1 MNSDRI
7 KTSIENIFQED
18 RRWSHQPYKSR
29 RIVFW
34 YDPEKQ
40 FQDIFDELQFIP
52 ESTFEIV
59 KYQLGDNPF
68 TTKYHLLIK
77 HPQQNFLIYAPFSEP
92 SHEDNWLIDIQLYS
106 QTFSADPAALLFA
119 DLNFHQRSLESI
131 IRQHLKFFDNRKRK
145 DAIFNMCLGA
155 DTSDREFLL
164 AMLSVLAGIK
174 VANADMLLRQVFSA
188 GLLESDNKHWLEF
201 QKFNLDTAFWEIV
214 KESTGF
220 DSSKRS
226 LQKLLNC
233 LLISHLQM
241 TLRGKLPE
249 SLNAYT
255 LTSSQKAYAFIEHWA
270 NDRTDADQW
279 SALSKQVEKELQ
291 IQSAIADLLPEHIYQ
306 SNTFECI
313 DFMLM
318 RACVREIKAQA
329 SDLKRWQKWFNMRR
343 TFIWC
348 EKYPTYANTYEA
360 LAAAIELLEMKES
373 LSPSLGD
380 EGSFSKSS
388 APELFKIY
396 AQSLHLGD
404 RLYRKFIVASDDSV
418 PILREQGVIEY
429 IENLY
434 VNWFLDNLGQA
445 WTEAIAPLQVNNQI
459 NNQANWQLEGI
470 PSQQKFFQNHIQR
483 ILQTS
488 DREKVFVIISDALR
502 YEVASELK
510 EHIEKELR
518 GNIEIEAQLGLLP
531 SITSLGM
538 AALLSGTSLE
548 FTNDFK
554 DVLRDG
560 LSTQGAEAR
569 QKVLQKTAQVDA
581 TVISASDLI
590 KMTVDEGREQIKPYR
605 LIYIYHDNIDSIGDK
620 PASERQVMTACET
633 AIAELLKLVK
643 RICNS
648 LNGTHVFITADHGF
662 LYQRKAIAEADKLPL
677 PSSDANI
684 LKSSRRYYL
693 KDMPKASQ
701 SPIPNHPSPNSHT
714 LEFAIPD
721 NTQNLCVVV
730 PRSNLR
736 FAKQGAGSQFVHGGA
751 SLQEI
756 CVPVISYRHKR
767 SEKGNEDLIQKVG
780 VQINARSRRVTNNRF
795 NISILQTDPVIG
807 RWRSRSITIA
817 LYDPQT
823 NSPITDIKALE
834 LNSDSPQPTEREFP
848 QTLTVTVGNPPV
860 TAYLIIRDRD
870 DDSELLR
877 ETWTV
882 SLAISNDFGDF

>member
-7 KTSIENIFQED
+7 KNSIENIFQED

-29 RIVFW
+29 RIIFW

-40 FQDIFDELQFIP
+40 FQDIFDEMQFIP
-52 ESTFEIV
+52 EIV

-77 HPQQNFLIYAPFSEP
+77 HPKQNFLIYAPFSEP
-92 SHEDNWLIDIQLYS
+92 SPEDNWLIDIQLYS

-131 IRQHLKFFDNRKRK
+131 IRQNLKFFDSRKRK

-249 SLNAYT
+249 SLSTYT

-348 EKYPTYANTYEA
+348 EKYPKYANTYEA

-396 AQSLHLGD
+396 AQSLHIGD

-434 VNWFLDNLGQA
+434 VNWFLVNLGQS
-445 WTEAIAPLQVNNQI
+445 WTEAIAPLQVNNQ
-459 NNQANWQLEGI
+459 WQLEGI

-510 EHIEKELR
+510 EQIEKELR

-538 AALLSGTSLE
+538 AALLSGTSIE

-560 LSTQGAEAR
+560 LSTQGAKAR

-581 TVISASDLI
+581 TVIGAIDLI

-605 LIYIYHDNIDSIGDK
+605 LIYIFHDNIDKISHK
-620 PASERQVMTACET
+620 SEHQAMAACET
-633 AIAELLKLVK
+633 AIADLLKLVK

-662 LYQRKAIAEADKLPL
+662 LYQRKAISEADKLPL

-684 LKSSRRYYL
+684 LISDRRHYL

-701 SPIPNHPSPNSHT
+701 SPLQSSNSPT
-714 LEFAIPD
+714 LEFAIPH